1 MKKSASHGLKTPA
14 TLFLDRHKYP
24 YELFECT
31 GEIEGT
37 AEFMANFLGVPCHEV
52 IKSIVFMDEMNKGYM
67 VLQHGDQTIDTKI
80 LRKVLGVKSI
90 RPAPYEFA
98 HKWTGYEFGG
108 TSPFGIKAKLPIYAE
123 QTIFEM
129 ETLFINGGKRGV
141 NIKITPDILTK
152 IGVRALEVTK

>member
-1 MKKSASHGLKTPA
+1 MKNPVTHVKTPA
-14 TLFLDRHKYP
+14 TLFLDRQKMA
-24 YELFECT
+24 YEVFECT

-37 AEFMANFLGVPCHEV
+37 ADFMADFLGVPSHEV
-52 IKSIVFMDEMNKGYM
+52 IKSIVFMDERNKGYM

-80 LRKVLGVKSI
+80 LRKVLGVKNV

-123 QTIFEM
+123 KTIFEM
-129 ETLFINGGKRGV
+129 EALFINGGKRGV
-141 NIKITPDILTK
+141 NIRITPDLLTK
-152 IGVRALEVTK
+152 IGVKPIEVTK

>member
-1 MKKSASHGLKTPA
+1 MKNPVTHVKTPA
-14 TLFLDRHKYP
+14 TLFLDRQKMA
-24 YELFECT
+24 YEVFECT

-37 AEFMANFLGVPCHEV
+37 ADFMADFLGVPSHEV
-52 IKSIVFMDEMNKGYM
+52 IKSIVFMDERNKGYM

-80 LRKVLGVKSI
+80 LRKVLGVKNV

-123 QTIFEM
+123 KTIFEM
-129 ETLFINGGKRGV
+129 EMLFINGGKRGV
-141 NIKITPDILTK
+141 NIRITPDLLTK
-152 IGVRALEVTK
+152 IGVKPIEVTK